1 MKNAKPE
8 KCIPSEDSLA
18 LSWYDFGAGGLFL
31 KKKKTEG
38 VFLAPYVSDK
48 KVGFPRS

>member
-1 MKNAKPE
+1 MKNANKPK

-31 KKKKTEG
+31 KKTEG
-38 VFLAPYVSDK
+38 LFLAPYVSDK